1 MSSLGGP
8 ETESA
13 AAKWLRKPLVI
24 GLAIIDTVAGSFRI
38 AGASAQFMRRSLR
51 EAAERQ
57 YEPIFASKSRFCVN
71 PSRGENFEVGDIW
84 RLKQVSRLQPLG

>member
-51 EAAERQ
+51 EAAVRQ
-57 YEPIFASKSRFCVN
+57 YEPIFASKSREW
-71 PSRGENFEVGDIW
+71 SREAEIRPAEDEPGYF
-84 RLKQVSRLQPLG
+84 P